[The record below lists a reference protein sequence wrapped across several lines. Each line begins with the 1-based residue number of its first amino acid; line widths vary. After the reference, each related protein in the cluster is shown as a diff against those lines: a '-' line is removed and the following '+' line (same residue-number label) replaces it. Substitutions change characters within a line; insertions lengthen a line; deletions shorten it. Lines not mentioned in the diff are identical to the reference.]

1 MNDQPIPTAAT
12 PGAETPTAPRWRELL
27 FGRRARIIWTI
38 SLGVAIQAFG
48 WFLVS
53 TIMPSVV
60 LDLGSPH
67 LLSWG
72 TTAFLALSIPG
83 SACAGYLK
91 GRYGAR
97 RVLVTASAI
106 VIIANLLGFAAPNM
120 EIFLASRAIQG
131 LGEGMVLALCYI
143 LVSDSLDP
151 IEVSPAFAILA
162 VVWALATLIGPWL
175 AGLLTDIANWRFAFL
190 PMLAMSTSFLWL
202 VARHP
207 APPRPTAKE
216 AEQNE
221 AKKGLPL
228 GRVAIIGLAITC
240 VSFAGI
246 SRDPVQAGALIA
258 GTLLLIAICLHI
270 DRRSAAR
277 LFPRDLMSLR
287 RAAPLGIWILGLMF
301 GSEACAPLYIAYF
314 VQIGHGTSVFF
325 AGQYAAIT
333 AFSWSAAA
341 ILIGRVGPQ
350 TSKAMLLLGPALLS
364 FGLAM
369 LVFWHD
375 LPLAVSAIALV
386 SLGVGFGVSYGF
398 FTEHVI
404 GLAVESE
411 RDVTAG
417 AIPTFESI
425 CGALG
430 AAISGLLGNAAGFGA
445 EGAAD
450 IPAAVPMTVFG
461 TSAAV
466 SLLVLGAAF
475 RFRRMVIAA
484 GR

>member
-1 MNDQPIPTAAT
+1 MNERPTAMAESAT
-12 PGAETPTAPRWRELL
+12 VPRWRELL
-27 FGRRARIIWTI
+27 FGRRARIVWTI

-91 GRYGAR
+91 GRHGTR
-97 RVLVTASAI
+97 RVLIAASSI
-106 VIIANLLGFAAPNM
+106 VIAANLLGFAAPNM
-120 EIFLASRAIQG
+120 EIFLASRALQG

-143 LVSDSLDP
+143 LVGDSLDP
-151 IEVSPAFAILA
+151 VEVSPAFGILA

-175 AGLLTDIANWRFAFL
+175 AGLLTDIASWRFAFL
-190 PMLAMSTSFLWL
+190 PMLAMSSSFLWL

-207 APPRPTAKE
+207 APPRPAG
-216 AEQNE
+216 QSE

-228 GRVAIIGLAITC
+228 GRVAIIGLAIVT

-246 SRDPVQAGALIA
+246 SRDPLPAGALIA
-258 GTLLLIAICLHI
+258 ATLLLIAVCLHV

-277 LFPRDLMSLR
+277 LFPRDLLSLR

-301 GSEACAPLYIAYF
+301 GSEAAAPLYIAYF

-333 AFSWSAAA
+333 AFSWSVAA
-341 ILIGRVGPQ
+341 IFIGRVGRE
-350 TSKAMLLLGPALLS
+350 TSKTMLLLGPALLTL
-364 FGLAM
+364 GLAM
-369 LVFWHD
+369 LVFWHE
-375 LPLAVSAIALV
+375 LPLAASALALV
-386 SLGVGFGVSYGF
+386 SLGTGFGVSYGF

-404 GLAVESE
+404 GLAAESE

-450 IPAAVPMTVFG
+450 IPAAVPITVYG
-461 TSAAV
+461 ASAAV
-466 SLLVLGAAF
+466 SLLVLGAAV

>member
-1 MNDQPIPTAAT
+1 MNEQPGRPEVNTAV
-12 PGAETPTAPRWRELL
+12 PRWRELL
-27 FGRRARIIWTI
+27 FARRARIVWTI
-38 SLGVAIQAFG
+38 SLGVAIHAFG

-91 GRYGAR
+91 GRHGTR
-97 RVLVTASAI
+97 RVLITASAI
-106 VIIANLLGFAAPNM
+106 VIAANLLGFAAANM
-120 EIFLASRAIQG
+120 EIFLAARALQG

-151 IEVSPAFAILA
+151 VEVSPAFGILA
-162 VVWALATLIGPWL
+162 VVWAIATLVGPWL
-175 AGLLTDIANWRFAFL
+175 AGLLTDIASWRFAFL

-207 APPRPTAKE
+207 APPPA
-216 AEQNE
+216 AES
-221 AKKGLPL
+221 ARKPGLPL
-228 GRVAIIGLAITC
+228 GRVAIIGLAITA
-240 VSFAGI
+240 VSIAGI
-246 SRDPVQAGALIA
+246 SRDPAEAGALIA
-258 GTLLLIAICLHI
+258 ATLLLIAICLHI

-277 LFPRDLMSLR
+277 LFPADLLSLS

-341 ILIGRVGPQ
+341 IFIGRVGRR
-350 TSKAMLLLGPALLS
+350 TSRTMLLLGPALLTL
-364 FGLAM
+364 GLVM
-369 LVFWHD
+369 LVSWHE
-375 LPLAVSAIALV
+375 LPLAVSALALI
-386 SLGVGFGVSYGF
+386 SLGTGFGVSYGF

-404 GLAVESE
+404 GLAAESE

-425 CGALG
+425 CGAVG

-450 IPAAVPMTVFG
+450 IPAAVPVTVYG
-461 TSAAV
+461 ASAAV
-466 SLLVLGAAF
+466 SLLVLAAAF

>member
-1 MNDQPIPTAAT
+1 MNEQQPTAIAQS
-12 PGAETPTAPRWRELL
+12 ATAPRWRELL
-27 FGRRARIIWTI
+27 VGRRARIVWTI

-91 GRYGAR
+91 GRHGTR
-97 RVLVTASAI
+97 RVLITASSV
-106 VIIANLLGFAAPNM
+106 VIAANLLGFAAPDM
-120 EIFLASRAIQG
+120 EIFLVSRALQG

-151 IEVSPAFAILA
+151 VEVSPAFGILA

-175 AGLLTDIANWRFAFL
+175 AGLLTDIASWRFAFL
-190 PMLAMSTSFLWL
+190 PMLAMSASFLWL

-207 APPRPTAKE
+207 APPRPTAWE
-216 AEQNE
+216 AAQDG

-228 GRVAIIGLAITC
+228 GRVAIIGFAIIA
-240 VSFAGI
+240 VSLAGI
-246 SRDPVQAGALIA
+246 SRDPVAAGALIVA
-258 GTLLLIAICLHI
+258 TLLLIAICLHV

-277 LFPRDLMSLR
+277 LFPADLLSLR

-301 GSEACAPLYIAYF
+301 GSEASAPLYIAYF

-333 AFSWSAAA
+333 AFSWSVAA
-341 ILIGRVGPQ
+341 IFIGRVGRE

-364 FGLAM
+364 LGLAM
-369 LVFWHD
+369 LIFWHE
-375 LPLAVSAIALV
+375 LPLAASALALI
-386 SLGVGFGVSYGF
+386 SLGTGFGVSYGF

-404 GLAVESE
+404 GLAAESE

-450 IPAAVPMTVFG
+450 IPAAVPVTVYG
-461 TSAAV
+461 ASAAV
-466 SLLVLGAAF
+466 SLLVLGAAV

>member
-1 MNDQPIPTAAT
+1 MNEPPS
-12 PGAETPTAPRWRELL
+12 PAEANTTVPRWRELL

-38 SLGVAIQAFG
+38 SLGVAIHAFG

-60 LDLGSPH
+60 LELGSPH
-67 LLSWG
+67 LISWG

-91 GRYGAR
+91 GRHGTQ
-97 RVLVTASAI
+97 RVLITASAI
-106 VIIANLLGFAAPNM
+106 VIAANLLGFAAPNM
-120 EIFLASRAIQG
+120 EIFLASRALQG

-151 IEVSPAFAILA
+151 VEVSPAFGILA
-162 VVWALATLIGPWL
+162 VVWAIATLVGPWL
-175 AGLLTDIANWRFAFL
+175 AGLLTDIASWRFAFL

-202 VARHP
+202 LARHP
-207 APPRPTAKE
+207 PPPRPAVEGPRKP
-216 AEQNE
+216 
-221 AKKGLPL
+221 GLPL
-228 GRVAIIGLAITC
+228 GRVAIIGLAITA
-240 VSFAGI
+240 VSIAGI
-246 SRDPVQAGALIA
+246 SRDPAEAGALIA
-258 GTLLLIAICLHI
+258 ATLLLIAICLHI
-270 DRRSAAR
+270 DRRSTAR
-277 LFPRDLMSLR
+277 LFPADLLSLR

-325 AGQYAAIT
+325 AGQFAAIT

-341 ILIGRVGPQ
+341 ILIGRVGQ
-350 TSKAMLLLGPALLS
+350 RTSRAMLILGPALLTL
-364 FGLAM
+364 GLVM
-369 LVFWHD
+369 LVFWHE
-375 LPLAVSAIALV
+375 LPLAVSALALV
-386 SLGVGFGVSYGF
+386 SLGTGFGVSYGF

-404 GLAVESE
+404 GLAVASE

-450 IPAAVPMTVFG
+450 IPPAVPVTVYG